1 MLDAFA
7 HHVGR
12 CWKRKKCWMKFLNW
26 IKNIIQHSNVGMML
40 DVCCIRLPTT
50 SNISIQHVL
59 FEHESNVAF
68 SNSCFE
74 CVFIAVVN
82 YYKGDN
88 KFSDNNEY
96 SDSEQIPV
104 KKVKVTKWKT
114 KLHKWSELRRGR
126 EMVRSLRRA
135 SHFLVL
141 PCLRGTS
148 SSCPISSKTKCTSK
162 HLRPL
167 SITAQTKRLEM
178 NERVNVGSNMLD
190 NGVAIRPTC
199 WTMV

>member
-1 MLDAFA
+1 MF
-7 HHVGR
+7 V
-12 CWKRKKCWMKFLNW
+12 
-26 IKNIIQHSNVGMML
+26 VY
-40 DVCCIRLPTT
+40 VCLPTT
-50 SNISIQHVL
+50 SNISIQHFL

-82 YYKGDN
+82 YYKENN

-96 SDSEQIPV
+96 SDSEKIPV
-104 KKVKVTKWKT
+104 KKAKVTKWKT
-114 KLHKWSELRRGR
+114 KLHKWSEFRGR
-126 EMVRSLRRA
+126 EIIRSLRRA

-141 PCLRGTS
+141 QCLRGTS
-148 SSCPISSKTKCTSK
+148 SSSPISSKTKCTSK

-178 NERVNVGSNMLD
+178 IERVNVGSTMLD

-199 WTMV
+199 WIQQRLGQTYPTCWQHGYVGYVCPSL

>member
-26 IKNIIQHSNVGMML
+26 IKNIIQHSNVRIML
-40 DVCCIRLPTT
+40 DVRCIRLLTT
-50 SNISIQHVL
+50 SNISIQHFL

-74 CVFIAVVN
+74 CVFIAF
-82 YYKGDN
+82 G
-88 KFSDNNEY
+88 DNNEY

-104 KKVKVTKWKT
+104 KKAKVTKWKT

-126 EMVRSLRRA
+126 EIVRSLRRA

-141 PCLRGTS
+141 PCLCGTS
-148 SSCPISSKTKCTSK
+148 SSSPISSKTKCTSK
-162 HLRPL
+162 HLQKL
-167 SITAQTKRLEM
+167 
-178 NERVNVGSNMLD
+178 NVHLNICK
-190 NGVAIRPTC
+190 N
-199 WTMV
+199 